1 MAAMLD
7 SPALL
12 IIVATFILAGLV
24 KGVVGF
30 GLPTVSLALLTVAF
44 GLPQAMAL
52 MLVPAFVTNVW
63 QSLAGGSTGAVLRR
77 IWPFLLLAAVTIWLG
92 AAALRRVDL
101 DLLSGL
107 LGLLLVIYAGV
118 NLAGLRLS
126 LAPRQEVW
134 AGPLI
139 GAVNGVLTGMTGSY
153 VVPGVMF
160 LQAIGL
166 PRDQLVQAMGMLFLA
181 STLALGI
188 ALGGNDFLTV
198 ELGGLSAVALLPAL
212 GGMALGQHLR
222 HRMSEALFRKV
233 FLAALLLLGLYIV
246 VIAARSYAP

>member
-63 QSLAGGSTGAVLRR
+63 QSLAGGNTGAVLRR

-212 GGMALGQHLR
+212 GGMALGQRLR

-246 VIAARSYAP
+246 GIAAHSYAP